1 MVRRIGF
8 LIAALLVLAL
18 STSSLIP
25 IYAQDGL
32 NLPAD
37 LYVLLN
43 DGQIQR
49 YGVGAAGVTNLTPP
63 GLFIVD
69 FGVDSLG
76 ERIAFRTESGL
87 FVINV
92 ASGGEPQ
99 QIEGA
104 SADVPPY
111 RGMGDTIAWSPNGD
125 AIAYTTTYGARVYFN
140 TGGAARRLSICAK
153 AFSRA

>member
-1 MVRRIGF
+1 MIRRIGWMITVLMVF
-8 LIAALLVLAL
+8 ALGVQ
-18 STSSLIP
+18 
-25 IYAQDGL
+25 AQEGL

-49 YGVGAAGVTNLTPP
+49 YGVGAAGVVSLTPP
-63 GLFIVD
+63 GIFIVD

-76 ERIAFRTESGL
+76 QQIAFRTEGGL
-87 FVINV
+87 YTINV
-92 ASGGEPQ
+92 ASGGDPQ

-111 RGMGDTIAWSPNGD
+111 RGSGDTIAWSPNGD

-140 TGGAARRLSICAK
+140 TTASPVFIDLRE
-153 AFSRA
+153 